1 MEREELESKISEKLG
16 STQLTLTKE
25 SLDKFYEK
33 TLKYITDDSMVDDQ
47 FVEDQ
52 VDLLKTLDG
61 QIHKEASNQIKL
73 YKEDW
78 EKKHQK
84 SADNKAND
92 NNSGGGGSSKN
103 NDNGNDELRKL
114 QKEFEDMKKA
124 YAKEKE
130 SRQKDSVLNEV
141 EKGLKSKL
149 SKAGIEVNNYFLKQV
164 KKELDITIDED
175 GNTPDVDELVSKA
188 EKNYFKS
195 LKEAGLESNSSP
207 SGLHRAKGKGVKSVV
222 DSYFMRKQQKEHW
235 GKAKK

>member
-16 STQLTLTKE
+16 STQLSLTKE
-25 SLDKFYEK
+25 SLDKYYEK

-47 FVEDQ
+47 FIEDQ

-61 QIHKEASNQIKL
+61 QIHKEASTQIKI
-73 YKEDW
+73 YKNDW
-78 EKKHQK
+78 EKKHQR
-84 SADNKAND
+84 SASKDGKGKD
-92 NNSGGGGSSKN
+92 ESGGGHSSEN
-103 NDNGNDELRKL
+103 NDNEEVQKLRKEL
-114 QKEFEDMKKA
+114 EEMKES

-130 SRQKDSVLNEV
+130 SRQKSSILNEV

-149 SKAGIEVNNYFLKQV
+149 SKAGIEVNGYFLKQV
-164 KKELDITIDED
+164 KKELDITINED
-175 GNTPDVDELVSKA
+175 GNTPDVDELVSRA

-195 LKEAGLESNSSP
+195 LKEAGLESKASP
-207 SGLHRAKGKGVKSVV
+207 SDGRKTNKGAKSIV

>member
-1 MEREELESKISEKLG
+1 MEREELEPKISEKLG

-61 QIHKEASNQIKL
+61 QIHKEASNQIRI

-84 SADNKAND
+84 PGGKGAKGNDGAGGGHSSEDND
-92 NNSGGGGSSKN
+92 NE
-103 NDNGNDELRKL
+103 DELQKLRKD
-114 QKEFEDMKKA
+114 FEDMKKA
-124 YAKEKE
+124 YAKENE
-130 SRQKDSVLNEV
+130 SRQKDAILNDV

-149 SKAGIEVNNYFLKQV
+149 SKAGIEVNSYFLRQV
-164 KKELDITIDED
+164 KKELDVTIDED
-175 GNTPDVDELVSKA
+175 GNTPDVDELVSQA

-195 LKEAGLESNSSP
+195 LKEAGLERNTP
-207 SGLHRAKGKGVKSVV
+207 PVGGRRTGKGAKSVV
-222 DSYFMRKQQKEHW
+222 DTYFARKQQKEHW
-235 GKAKK
+235 GKANK

>member
-61 QIHKEASNQIKL
+61 QIHKEASNQIRI

-78 EKKHQK
+78 EKKHQRP
-84 SADNKAND
+84 
-92 NNSGGGGSSKN
+92 SGKDAKGKDGAGEGHSSEN
-103 NDNGNDELRKL
+103 NGNDDELQKL
-114 QKEFEDMKKA
+114 RKEFEDMKKA

-130 SRQKDSVLNEV
+130 SRQKDAVLNDV

-149 SKAGIEVNNYFLKQV
+149 SKAGIEVNSYFLRQV
-164 KKELDITIDED
+164 KKELDVTIDKD
-175 GNTPDVDELVSKA
+175 GNTPDVDELISQA

-195 LKEAGLESNSSP
+195 LKEAGLESNTP
-207 SGLHRAKGKGVKSVV
+207 PAGGRRTGKGAKSVV
-222 DSYFMRKQQKEHW
+222 DNYFMRKQQKEHW
-235 GKAKK
+235 GKANK